1 MAVRI
6 GINPIGW
13 TNDDVPELGGDTPLE
28 VCLSEAKAA
37 GYAGIELGGKFPRE
51 AAVLGPILA
60 AHGLALLHAALGEK
74 AEALRALDRAAT
86 QRASDLA
93 FMGTDPLL
101 DPLRAEPAFA
111 ALQER
116 LRRPRAAE

>member
-1 MAVRI
+1 M
-6 GINPIGW
+6 G
-13 TNDDVPELGGDTPLE
+13 
-28 VCLSEAKAA
+28 SEMCIRDRNAMDRDR
-37 GYAGIELGGKFPRE
+37 LP
-51 AAVLGPILA
+51 A